1 MAGTESL
8 LHVVQGLASSAS
20 RARPRVWLVTAGAQT
35 VADQDA
41 VEGLWGAPLWGMG
54 RALAAEH
61 GELWGGLIDLDR
73 DAPALLSASQVTQEV
88 ELGSAEDKVA
98 FRQGRRYV
106 PRLVRHRSPLQV
118 DAPRARPDRTY
129 LITGGLGG
137 IGLAMAHWLV
147 ELGARHLLLIGR
159 SGLPPR
165 DTWAT
170 LEPGSATAR
179 RAAAITELERLGATV
194 ETAAVDVAMDAAV
207 GAHLAARAARGE
219 PPVAGV
225 IHAAGVL
232 QFQALAGQDVESFRS
247 LVAAKVEGAWH
258 LHRRFRDTAL
268 DFFVLCSSSS
278 AVLGSPLLGAYAGGN
293 SLLDALAH
301 HRRAAGLPA
310 LSINW
315 GTWGEVGMAVEAGRS
330 ASGAMLRGVGT
341 ISTTRGMA
349 AQGALLR
356 DGTVQAVVMPVDW
369 RELAAAYP
377 AYASDPFLA
386 VLVGQADVQGNGR
399 GGDGVAPAQI
409 RLAEGNE
416 RDRLVRDYLRR
427 EAARVLGLAADRL
440 DTSLPLSSFGFDSL
454 MAVQLKNRV
463 EGDLGI
469 VIPMVQFL
477 QGPSIDLLTPA
488 VGEALVAAGP
498 EAPAT
503 ETWEE
508 GSL

>member
-1 MAGTESL
+1 
-8 LHVVQGLASSAS
+8 
-20 RARPRVWLVTAGAQT
+20 
-35 VADQDA
+35 
-41 VEGLWGAPLWGMG
+41 
-54 RALAAEH
+54 
-61 GELWGGLIDLDR
+61 
-73 DAPALLSASQVTQEV
+73 
-88 ELGSAEDKVA
+88 
-98 FRQGRRYV
+98 
-106 PRLVRHRSPLQV
+106 
-118 DAPRARPDRTY
+118 
-129 LITGGLGG
+129 
-137 IGLAMAHWLV
+137 
-147 ELGARHLLLIGR
+147 
-159 SGLPPR
+159 
-165 DTWAT
+165 
-170 LEPGSATAR
+170 
-179 RAAAITELERLGATV
+179 
-194 ETAAVDVAMDAAV
+194 
-207 GAHLAARAARGE
+207 
-219 PPVAGV
+219 
-225 IHAAGVL
+225 
-232 QFQALAGQDVESFRS
+232 
-247 LVAAKVEGAWH
+247 
-258 LHRRFRDTAL
+258 
-268 DFFVLCSSSS
+268 
-278 AVLGSPLLGAYAGGN
+278 
-293 SLLDALAH
+293 
-301 HRRAAGLPA
+301 
-310 LSINW
+310 
-315 GTWGEVGMAVEAGRS
+315 MAVEAGRS

-477 QGPSIDLLTPA
+477 QGPSIDQLTPA